1 MKFIELKNILN
12 ETLGVEHLADI
23 ARELGVT
30 PQAVSNWKSRDNV
43 PYKYVKIV
51 RNKLKNFDKD
61 LDLNNTRHNTIKLN
75 QNDNINMDTF
85 REETISLSS
94 ILLVFAR
101 QLKLIIFVPIITCL
115 FTIFYV
121 TFVSQPVYVSTAKI
135 MSSSGGGGSSQM
147 QGIASQ
153 FGLNLP
159 TASKE
164 PEWIYPDIIKSRT
177 LAKKMLSRK
186 FTTNRFG
193 VEKPLLEILVFKNGS
208 SSTITDTLISEGAD
222 AVIRMID
229 IQQNGS
235 SYKLTVSASE
245 PLFARD
251 FVIALIEELDNY
263 QRDYNKSIKSETRK
277 FIEERILQTKMEL
290 MLAEEKLKN
299 FRDRNRRIQNSPNL
313 LLEEQRLSRDAS
325 VLTGVYTT
333 LKQQLETTKIE
344 EVKDSDYVVVLD
356 PPEAPLSRSKPRK
369 KIMVIL
375 SGVFGLG
382 VGLFL
387 GLLREFFEKSNKD
400 DKENFNKAK
409 SIISNHIN
417 DVLPQRFRN
426 KAF

>member
-245 PLFARD
+245 PIFARD

-277 FIEERILQTKMEL
+277 FIEERILQTK
-290 MLAEEKLKN
+290 
-299 FRDRNRRIQNSPNL
+299 
-313 LLEEQRLSRDAS
+313 
-325 VLTGVYTT
+325 
-333 LKQQLETTKIE
+333 
-344 EVKDSDYVVVLD
+344 
-356 PPEAPLSRSKPRK
+356 RK
-369 KIMVIL
+369 K
-375 SGVFGLG
+375 
-382 VGLFL
+382 
-387 GLLREFFEKSNKD
+387 
-400 DKENFNKAK
+400 
-409 SIISNHIN
+409 
-417 DVLPQRFRN
+417 
-426 KAF
+426 